1 MRPSWQLL
9 ARDPSSRA
17 RAGVLRT
24 AHGEVPTPAFMPV
37 GTMGAVR
44 TLAPWEVEATGSR
57 MLLANTYHLFL
68 RPGGERVARA
78 GGLHAFM
85 GWEHAI
91 LTDSGG
97 YQVMSL
103 APLRRIDEE
112 GVTFRSH
119 VDGSLQRLT
128 PEVAVAVQ
136 ELLGSDVAM
145 VLDVCPPYGVSRE
158 ELEEAVRLTSRWAR
172 VAKRVHGR
180 RDQALFGIVQG
191 GVDRELR
198 RRSAAEV
205 VELDF
210 DGYALGGLSVGEP
223 KELFLATLEEAV
235 PWLPEERP
243 RYLMGVG
250 TPRDLVEGV
259 RRGVDLFDCVEPA
272 RVARHGTAWTREGVL
287 RLLNRRFA
295 DDFRPLD
302 ERCGCATCRRFS
314 RSYLRHLLKVG
325 ESLGR
330 RLLTLHNITFVQ
342 DVVARL
348 RRDITEGR
356 AVGEGWFSWPES
368 GLQSQ
373 D

>member
-1 MRPSWQLL
+1 MRPRWRML
-9 ARDPSSRA
+9 AADAASRA
-17 RAGVLRT
+17 RVGVLET

-37 GTMGAVR
+37 GTLGAVR
-44 TLAPWEVEATGSR
+44 TLAPWEVEETGSR

-68 RPGGERVARA
+68 RPGAERVAQA

-85 GWEHAI
+85 GWRHAI

-128 PEVAVAVQ
+128 PEVAVRVQ

-145 VLDVCPPYGVSRE
+145 VLDVCPPYGVSRR
-158 ELEEAVRLTSRWAR
+158 ELEEAVRLTGAWAAR
-172 VAKRVHGR
+172 ARRAHGR
-180 RDQALFGIVQG
+180 PDQALFGIVQG
-191 GVDRELR
+191 GVDPALR
-198 RRSAAEV
+198 RRAAEEL

-223 KELFLATLEEAV
+223 KELMLATLEEVV
-235 PWLPEERP
+235 PRLPEGKA

-250 TPRDLVEGV
+250 TPRELVEAV

-272 RVARHGTAWTREGVL
+272 RVARHGTAWTRRGVL

-295 DDFRPLD
+295 DDGRPLD
-302 ERCGCATCRRFS
+302 EACGCATCRHFS
-314 RSYLRHLLKVG
+314 RAYLRHLLKVG

-342 DVVARL
+342 DLMTDL
-348 RRDITEGR
+348 RREIAEGR
-356 AVGEGWFSWPES
+356 PAGGSWLSWPEN
-368 GLQSQ
+368 GLQGQ